1 MSKWIKIAP
10 ETFMYRGFKIYRAK
24 LPNDVYYIT
33 RDGNTQRVDSKAEMM
48 EIVSN
53 ENAIKKSG

>member
-1 MSKWIKIAP
+1 MDQNSP

-24 LPNDVYYIT
+24 LPHDVYYIT
-33 RDGNTQRVDSKAEMM
+33 RDGKTQRLDSRDAMM

-53 ENAIKKSG
+53 ENAIEKSD